1 MSGLASKGR
10 RVQSAATAKKVRRR
24 GVSLKKGVAM
34 TVHRSLV
41 TNEEKLVYVHLASK
55 KQSYEHGTK
64 SRIVYIGTTKTGK
77 DRVASSI
84 AERAPRILKLHGVK
98 TFDVRIITC
107 KGLQKVR
114 SWKQLETALLI
125 AFRSMYGTIPRCNKQ
140 GKNIDQDNECWKY
153 FAKAKI
159 DRVIKELDR

>member
-10 RVQSAATAKKVRRR
+10 RVQSAATARKVRRR

-64 SRIVYIGTTKTGK
+64 SRIVYIGTTKTGI
-77 DRVASSI
+77 DRVAKSV
-84 AERAPRILKLHGVK
+84 AERAPHILKFHGVK

-107 KGLQKVR
+107 KGLQNVKT
-114 SWKQLETALLI
+114 WKELERALLI
-125 AFRSMYGTIPRCNKQ
+125 AFRSMYGTVPECNKQ
-140 GKNIDQDNECWKY
+140 GKNLPQDDECWKY

-159 DRVIKELDR
+159 DLVIKQLDQ

>member
-1 MSGLASKGR
+1 
-10 RVQSAATAKKVRRR
+10 
-24 GVSLKKGVAM
+24 M
-34 TVHRSLV
+34 TVYRSLV

-64 SRIVYIGTTKTGK
+64 SRIVYIGTTKKGQA
-77 DRVASSI
+77 RVASSM
-84 AERAPRILKLHGVK
+84 AERAPSILKLHGVK

-125 AFRSMYGTIPRCNKQ
+125 AFRSIYGTVPACNKQ
-140 GKNIDQDNECWKY
+140 GKNIDHDNECWKY
-153 FAKAKI
+153 FTRAKI
-159 DRVIKELDR
+159 ERVIEELDQ